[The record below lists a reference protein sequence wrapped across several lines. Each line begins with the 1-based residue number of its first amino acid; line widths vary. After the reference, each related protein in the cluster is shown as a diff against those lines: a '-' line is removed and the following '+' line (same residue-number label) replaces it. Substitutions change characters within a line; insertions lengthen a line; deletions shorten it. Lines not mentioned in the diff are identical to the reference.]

1 MSSSALSIAVSALR
15 AHTYAI
21 ETTTNNVANA
31 STPGYRRQRVELRN
45 AYPREGALGPMGAG
59 VEAKTISRATDRL
72 ADLRVR
78 GSAAQAAYFGTRG
91 DIMRKAED
99 LFGEPDQGI
108 TKQLTAT
115 WDAMQAMSVAP
126 SDDASRYQVLSALQG
141 MASRVNEIRSGL
153 GQLDADANQRLIGD
167 VDEANAISARLA
179 EINKFAR
186 VPGGLPADLADERDR
201 AVDSLAASLG
211 ASATIQSDGRV
222 RVTLNG
228 LAIVDG
234 ESSVPLSVN
243 PTTAREVIHPYGPIS
258 VSGTVGG
265 LAKSITSDIAD
276 ARSQLDSFVAGFV
289 SAMNTAHATGFT
301 PAGAAGGQLLAE
313 VAGKLVVVPT
323 QPGDLAATDTAGQA
337 QNGKA
342 AATIA
347 ALNVS
352 QGAAFRAVVTQISG
366 SVAGIQ
372 RSADTAQSVADA
384 ASANRD
390 SAVGVNIDEEMTDLI
405 SQQRAYEAAAKLVSV
420 IDEMLQTLIQM

>member
-21 ETTTNNVANA
+21 ETTSNNVANA

-45 AYPREGALGPMGAG
+45 AYPREGALGAMGAG

-115 WDAMQAMSVAP
+115 WDAMQALSVAP
-126 SDDASRYQVLSALQG
+126 SDDAARYQVLSALQG
-141 MASRVNEIRSGL
+141 MASRVNEIRTGL
-153 GQLDADANQRLIGD
+153 NQLDADANQRLIGD
-167 VDEANAISARLA
+167 VDEANAITARLS

-211 ASATIQSDGRV
+211 ASASIQPDGRV
-222 RVTLNG
+222 RVTLSG

-243 PTTAREVIHPYGPIS
+243 PTTAGEVLHPYGTVS

-276 ARSQLDSFVAGFV
+276 ARSQLDSFVTGFV
-289 SAMNTAHATGFT
+289 TAINTAHATGFT
-301 PAGAAGGQLLAE
+301 PTGAAGGQLLAE

-323 QPGDLAATDTAGQA
+323 EPGDLAATDTVGQA
-337 QNGKA
+337 QNGKTA
-342 AATIA
+342 AAIA

-352 QGAAFRAVVTQISG
+352 QGAAFRAVSTQISG

-420 IDEMLQTLIQM
+420 IDQMLQTLIQM